1 MILSNC
7 PQSYYLCDALG
18 VPVYLIATNELPI
31 EPMYYS
37 LLLFAC
43 SKVRSQTIIEDIVKN
58 EAVHYLSYAF
68 QLHPK
73 ITVEVLEM
81 AKRRNQIE
89 ENLKIIARDMG
100 PRLIPFM
107 NLEDIFRELTPE
119 QLLEGLEA
127 TQLLEKLPLEDI
139 VNHLSDE
146 DRQALR
152 QLLDDKDNGA

>member
-89 ENLKIIARDMG
+89 DNLKIIARDMG

-107 NLEDIFRELTPE
+107 NLADIVRELTPE
-119 QLLEGLEA
+119 QRLHGLTPA
-127 TQLLEKLPLEDI
+127 QRLHGLSLEDI
-139 VNHLSDE
+139 RDALSDE
-146 DRQALR
+146 DRQALL
-152 QLLDDKDNGA
+152 QLLQDPDDT